1 MRVPRLLIAYYNHS
15 INNRSCTALATKLE
29 AGTLVKHAYFY
40 GHESSTRIGF

>member
-15 INNRSCTALATKLE
+15 NRSCMALATKLK

-40 GHESSTRIGF
+40 GHESRTLIGF